1 MFLEVE
7 TATQPMHVGAIA
19 RLEGDVL
26 RDDGGRLRLADL
38 RARVLG
44 RMPVLPR
51 FRQKLMSPPLGLSRP
66 VWVDDHDF
74 DIANHVHAT
83 AVVDPGDAGAFDAT
97 VTRLLGG
104 RLDRS
109 IPLWQMW
116 FVEGLEG
123 GDVGMVFKAH
133 HAMVDGVAGVAAAA
147 VLFDFERDVPT
158 PEAGHHR
165 PSPPPLMNDVV
176 TEGLADLVS
185 DLAGAVRSAAGMI
198 REPKVVADEATA
210 WGDTRSTLASQ
221 APAMPWNAPL
231 SRRRVYTRCR
241 VPLDGIKQVRA
252 ATGVTVNDVVLAAC
266 SDALGRYLTHLGE
279 VVAPDL
285 VLRAVVPASVRAG
298 DEHQD
303 MGNRVALMMT
313 DLPVGEHDHRRRIE
327 RVAEAMARA
336 KTSGQAG
343 ATDQLFQLARY
354 GPGGIMAQMSRLA
367 LRYRVSNVT
376 ITNVP
381 GPDVPLYCMGAQLR
395 DVAPYVGLLDNNTLT
410 IGVISYRDHLGFG
423 LVGDPDLTPDLPML
437 ASGIVDAAAEMV
449 DRLA

>member
-7 TATQPMHVGAIA
+7 TSTQPMHVGAIA

-26 RDDGGRLRLADL
+26 RDDAGRLRMAEL
-38 RARVLG
+38 RERVLS

-74 DIANHVHAT
+74 DIADHVHVTT
-83 AVVDPGDAGAFDAT
+83 AMEPGDAAALDAT

-104 RLDRS
+104 MLDRS

-116 FVEGLEG
+116 FVEGLED

-133 HAMVDGVAGVAAAA
+133 HAMVDGIAGVAVAA
-147 VLFDFERDVPT
+147 VLFDFDRDVAT
-158 PEAGHHR
+158 PEITQHR

-176 TEGLADLVS
+176 TEGLAHLVS
-185 DLAGAVRSAAGMI
+185 DVAGAVRGAAGMI
-198 REPKVVADEATA
+198 REPKVVAEEATV
-210 WGDTRSTLASQ
+210 WGDTLSTLAAQ

-231 SRRRVYTRCR
+231 SRRRVYTRR
-241 VPLDGIKQVRA
+241 HVPLDGIKQVRA
-252 ATGVTVNDVVLAAC
+252 ATGATVNDVVLAAC
-266 SDALGRYLTHLGE
+266 SDALGRYLAHLGE
-279 VVAPDL
+279 VVDPDL
-285 VLRAVVPASVRAG
+285 VLRAVVPASVRTG
-298 DEHQD
+298 DEHRE

-313 DLPVGEHDHRRRIE
+313 DLPVGEADSRKRIQ
-327 RVAEAMARA
+327 RVADAMARA

-354 GPGGIMAQMSRLA
+354 GPGGMMAQVSRLA

-423 LVGDPDLTPDLPML
+423 LVGDPDLTPDLPVL
-437 ASGIVDAAAEMV
+437 ADAIVDAASEMV
-449 DRLA
+449 DQLA